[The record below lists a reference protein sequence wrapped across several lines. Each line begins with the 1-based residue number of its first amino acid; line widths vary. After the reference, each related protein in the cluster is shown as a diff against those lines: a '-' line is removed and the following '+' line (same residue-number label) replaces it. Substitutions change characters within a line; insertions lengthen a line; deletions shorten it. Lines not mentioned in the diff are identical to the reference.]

1 MSARLGEPVKKNRPY
16 CVLVVEN
23 DPQQRA
29 DHVANLEG
37 WGYRVCVAEV
47 DLKVEDRY
55 AVLCQNALGLAAAQQ
70 CDLAMV
76 DLRLQSDINPA
87 DETGVALAQVLP
99 VAGGVILSAY
109 ITPACDRLDDRWVC
123 VGKQDGPEQLHA
135 ALAGL
140 VARLFQS
147 D

>member
-37 WGYRVCVAEV
+37 WGYQVCVAEG
-47 DLKVEDRY
+47 DPAAADRY
-55 AVLCQNALGLAAAQQ
+55 DRLCQTAIRLSAAQC

-87 DETGVALAQVLP
+87 DESGVALSKELL

-109 ITPACDRLDDRWVC
+109 IPSACDSLDDRWVC

-135 ALAGL
+135 TLTEL

>member
-1 MSARLGEPVKKNRPY
+1 MSARLGDPAPKNRTY

-23 DPQQRA
+23 DPQQCA

-37 WGYRVCVAEV
+37 WGYRVCVAEM
-47 DLKVEDRY
+47 DLGVEDRT
-55 AVLCQNALGLAAAQQ
+55 AALCQNALGLAAAQQ

-76 DLRLQSDINPA
+76 DLRLQSDVNPA
-87 DETGVALAQVLP
+87 DETGVALAQALL

-109 ITPACDRLDDRWVC
+109 ATPACDRLGERWVC
-123 VGKQDGPEQLHA
+123 VGKQDGPEELRA
-135 ALAGL
+135 TLAGL
-140 VARLFQS
+140 VARLLQS